1 MAKTQT
7 PGPPMRLF
15 GFLREMRRD
24 PLTFFLNCAATY
36 GDVVQIRYG
45 VAVDLVQRRWGTA
58 GYILNHPTDIKHV
71 LVTNQRNYRKFP
83 FPPAG
88 QRVFGKGLLTSE
100 DPLHLQQRR
109 MMQPFFHQQCISGYA
124 EVMVLKTEERLERWK
139 DGATLNV
146 FQEMTAL
153 TLAIVSKTLFNMDIG
168 DEANDFSEAVTIGLH
183 HIHQRQMSFVGFFPI
198 VEYLPTHANR
208 QFRKAVKQLDE
219 AIFGMIHAQRM
230 RREESDDLLSMLL
243 HARDEEGNT
252 MSDQQ
257 VRDEVLTLILAGHET
272 TANALAWT
280 WYLLSQHPDVE
291 SQLLSELRDVLNGRL
306 PSTANVP
313 KLVYTEM
320 VFAEAMRLYPPVW
333 GLSPRTSLGTDVLPS
348 GSTIAAGDVVYI
360 IPYVVHRN
368 PRLFQ
373 DPERFDPERFS
384 PAAKHQ
390 RSEYAYFPFG
400 GGSRRCIG
408 EAFAWMEGI
417 LILATIAQR
426 FKMTLPT
433 TQTIVPEPLVTLRP
447 KNGVLMQL
455 SKRL

>member
-1 MAKTQT
+1 MAKIQ
-7 PGPPMRLF
+7 PSGPPVRLF

-24 PLTFFLNCAATY
+24 PLSFFLNCAETY

-45 VAVDLVQRRWGTA
+45 VAVDLVWRRWGTA

-71 LVTNQRNYRKFP
+71 LVTNQRNYPKFP

-88 QRVFGKGLLTSE
+88 QRVFGQGLLTSE
-100 DPLHLQQRR
+100 EPLHLQQRR
-109 MMQPFFHQQCISGYA
+109 IIQPFFHDRCISGYA
-124 EVMVLKTEERLERWK
+124 DVMILKTEERLERWK
-139 DGATLNV
+139 DGTTVNV

-168 DEANDFSEAVTIGLH
+168 DEANDLGEAVTVGLY

-208 QFRKAVKQLDE
+208 QFREALRRLDHT
-219 AIFGMIHAQRM
+219 IFRIIRA
-230 RREESDDLLSMLL
+230 RRTGGEQPDDLLSMLL
-243 HARDEEGNT
+243 QARDEEGNT

-280 WYLLSQHPDVE
+280 WYLLSQHPNVE
-291 SQLLSELRDVLNGRL
+291 SQLLGELRDVLRGRL
-306 PSTANVP
+306 PSTADVP

-320 VFAEAMRLYPPVW
+320 VFAEAKRLYPPVW
-333 GLSPRTSLGTDVLPS
+333 GLSPRTSLRTDVLPS
-348 GSTIAAGDVVYI
+348 GSTIPAGDVVYI

-368 PRLFQ
+368 PRLFP

-390 RSEYAYFPFG
+390 RPEYAYFPFG

-426 FKMTLPT
+426 FKMTLPA

-447 KNGVLMQL
+447 KNGIKIQL
-455 SKRL
+455 HKRS